1 METTRILVVDD
12 DLRLRDLLERYL
24 SEQGFLVR
32 GVANAAAMRRSLAEH
47 AIDLIVLD
55 LMLPDADGL
64 TLCRNLRA
72 EGIQTP
78 IIMLTAKGDD
88 IDRIVGLEIGADD
101 YLGKP
106 CNPRELVARIRAVM
120 RRRPSTTVGAPQS
133 GEVTVR
139 FGRFLFDPATRTLSG
154 AGVPLKL
161 TSGEFAVLAALV
173 AHPFQTLS
181 RERLLALARGREHEA
196 FDRSI
201 DVMVSR
207 LRRLVEDDPRT
218 PRWLQTVWGEG
229 YVFVPDSNDAGTP

>member
-1 METTRILVVDD
+1 MESPHILVVDD

-24 SEQGFLVR
+24 VQQGLHAR
-32 GVANAAAMRRSLAEH
+32 GVANAVGMRRALAEYH
-47 AIDLIVLD
+47 VDLIVLD

-64 TLCRNLRA
+64 QLCRELRA
-72 EGIQTP
+72 DGVQTP

-88 IDRIVGLEIGADD
+88 VDRIVGLEIGADD

-106 CNPRELVARIRAVM
+106 CNPRELVARIRAVL
-120 RRRPSTTVGAPQS
+120 RRQPKAVVGAPQTEQAS
-133 GEVTVR
+133 VR
-139 FGRFLFDPATRTLSG
+139 FGRFTFDPATRQLLDEDTP
-154 AGVPLKL
+154 VKL

-173 AHPFQTLS
+173 AHPFETLS
-181 RERLLALARGREHEA
+181 RERLIALARGREHDA

-207 LRRLVEDDPRT
+207 LRRCLEDDPRQ

-229 YVFVPDSNDAGTP
+229 YVFVPQGDPPA